1 MMGTRAGFHSN
12 QTARPSLKKR
22 QKLTPAELTTNDN
35 PSLVINAVDLDD
47 ILGEINA
54 GCAKLQH
61 GWLLLLGT
69 DTPSWRIATPGAGA
83 NHTIN
88 RNGLLQTQSSPEA
101 HRRQDL

>member
-1 MMGTRAGFHSN
+1 MAQFLQTPSPMMGTRAGFHSN

-22 QKLTPAELTTNDN
+22 QKLTPAQLTTNDN

-88 RNGLLQTQSSPEA
+88 
-101 HRRQDL
+101 